1 MLRLSISL
9 QHIFS
14 STIAVRLEAEINS
27 GKFFGLC
34 CVEKE
39 EIRIDNHSIPFCLKI
54 CILVSLRR
62 KEKRQKICGKDS
74 SIK

>member
-1 MLRLSISL
+1 MLRSGISL
-9 QHIFS
+9 KDIFS

-34 CVEKE
+34 YVEKE

-54 CILVSLRR
+54 CILVSSKR
-62 KEKRQKICGKDS
+62 KEKMQKICGEDS